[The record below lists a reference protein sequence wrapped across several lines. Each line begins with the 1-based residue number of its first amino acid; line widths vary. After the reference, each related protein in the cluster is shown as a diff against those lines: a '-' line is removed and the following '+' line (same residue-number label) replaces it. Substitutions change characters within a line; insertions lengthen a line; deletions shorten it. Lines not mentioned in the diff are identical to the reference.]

1 MESFEEYV
9 RRRDEAS
16 LNPAELLDTPMR
28 YSPSIASMA
37 GSALGAIPAAV
48 SGVTKFGPAWTQGL
62 SGNPYAGDKTKYYR
76 AFEQGRDWLLNFAH
90 DNPKLKVEK
99 LPIAQYLSSVID
111 KAENYIRQGGGE
123 KEVVPGVTMGR
134 TATLGSKIGSYSLLV
149 PLAKSI
155 ASSLVNLRDTL
166 DFPQMYHT
174 PPEDVDNIAPSIE
187 KMLLGLDMINR
198 EAGSETALERL
209 HEFKNIL
216 QHGGHAG
223 HIDADARVG
232 TSHPRNWL
240 GGIR

>member
-28 YSPSIASMA
+28 YSPSIASIA

-48 SGVTKFGPAWTQGL
+48 SGVTQLGPAWTTGL
-62 SGNPYAGDKTKYYR
+62 HGNPYAGDKTRYYR

-99 LPIAQYLSSVID
+99 LPIAQYLSGIID
-111 KAENYIRQGGGE
+111 KAENYIHKGGGE

-149 PLAKSI
+149 PFAKAI

-174 PPEDVDNIAPSIE
+174 PPEEADKIGPNVE

-198 EAGSETALERL
+198 EAGSKTALERL
-209 HEFKNIL
+209 EEFKHVL
-216 QHGGHAG
+216 QGSGHAG

-232 TSHPRNWL
+232 TSHPQSWL
-240 GGIR
+240 GGTR